1 MHVYM
6 KALIRKE
13 LGHFFN
19 NPFGFIVVTVFA
31 LFANFLFVKDVFVV
45 GTVSMRQFFVIA
57 PWVGMVFIPAL
68 AMRSLADERKSNT
81 IEVLRTL
88 PVSEFH
94 IVLSKTVALSLVS
107 AMGLFLTMGLPIS
120 LSFIASSAGSA
131 LYLPEVIIGY
141 VGLLMY
147 FTLGISITI
156 FFSSM
161 TSNQVVA
168 FLLGSITLFILNLMG
183 TDFMATVL
191 PKIIQ
196 DALVFVSPINHLDTF
211 VKGTIDVRSLFY
223 FISVPFVFL
232 LLTVLDLEKRT

>member
-1 MHVYM
+1 M

-19 NPFGFIVVTVFA
+19 NPFGFIVLVVFA

-45 GTVSMRQFFVIA
+45 GTISMRQFFVMV
-57 PWVGMVFIPAL
+57 PWIGMIFIPAL

-88 PVSEFH
+88 PLSELH
-94 IVLSKTVALSLVS
+94 IVLAKAVVLIIVS
-107 AMGLFLTMGLPIS
+107 AIGLCLTMGLPIS
-120 LSFIASSAGSA
+120 LSLIASTAGSS
-131 LYLPEVIIGY
+131 LYLPEIVIGY
-141 VGLLMY
+141 AGLLLY
-147 FTLGISITI
+147 FALGISITV

-168 FLLGSITLFILNLMG
+168 FLLGSVVLFILNLLG

-196 DALVFVSPINHLDTF
+196 DALVFVSPLNHLDTF
-211 VKGTIDVRSLFY
+211 VKGTIDFRAVFY
-223 FISVPFVFL
+223 FFSVPFVFL